1 MNVHMKKYEIIEHTA
16 DVGIR
21 AYGKDPNEI
30 IAHMAEGMF
39 SLITDLSRVKVDTK
53 QEIRVKGMDYDDLVF
68 AFLSELLFLH
78 DTYGLVFSKFDVK
91 IERAG
96 NNELIL
102 SASVHGT
109 KIGNNAK
116 KLLIKGVTYHML
128 EIKPEEG
135 FGTVIFDV

>member
-1 MNVHMKKYEIIEHTA
+1 
-16 DVGIR
+16 
-21 AYGKDPNEI
+21 
-30 IAHMAEGMF
+30 
-39 SLITDLSRVKVDTK
+39 
-53 QEIRVKGMDYDDLVF
+53 
-68 AFLSELLFLH
+68 
-78 DTYGLVFSKFDVK
+78 VK